1 MYGEAE
7 KADILDSAMTLAGVF
22 ETNVSEDSHGGEGA
36 TYHDASDGLDISLEY
51 NQEVLIFLLCFPKV
65 KKRKRMCVTFD
76 ILLPYNNNI
85 CCKLKLCFLT

>member
-7 KADILDSAMTLAGVF
+7 KGDILDSAMTLAGVF

-51 NQEVLIFLLCFPKV
+51 NQEVSLSCIAF
-65 KKRKRMCVTFD
+65 
-76 ILLPYNNNI
+76 
-85 CCKLKLCFLT
+85 